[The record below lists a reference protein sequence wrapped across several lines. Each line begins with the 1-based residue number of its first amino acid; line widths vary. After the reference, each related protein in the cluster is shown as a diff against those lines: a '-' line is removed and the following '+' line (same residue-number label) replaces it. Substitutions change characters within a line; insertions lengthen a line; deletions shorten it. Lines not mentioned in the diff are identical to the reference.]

1 MRVTLPRTPTI
12 GVLAGGLLALLATM
26 PSASQAA
33 QWIPPVP
40 LPGTADAAFA
50 DAAAAPDGTVI
61 AVWTRLE
68 AGKPRVVASV
78 RRPGGSFSTPEPVSG
93 PDARRPDIA
102 IDAQGR
108 ATVVWQERV
117 PQSGLSTI
125 QQSTRAPGG
134 DFSPPQRLSN
144 NQEDSQFPVVAVNRA
159 GITIVAWV
167 RAKPNGAFFP
177 VIEAAARPGNEFGPT
192 KQLSP
197 DVAADMSEPQV
208 AVGEDGTGMVV
219 WTHEGGT
226 AEAARWTT
234 AAGFGTSFEIAAADD
249 FVSAPDVAID
259 GQGTAV
265 FAYHAIKS
273 GIRGVRVQTRTAG
286 GSTSESTLLAT
297 VPGPSGTFAD
307 LVADR
312 AGNILLTWEERPAG
326 TWTQRAA
333 TKLNGKA
340 FSGITTLAS
349 GLPFGSLRSAAISPD
364 GDAVV
369 AWTAAGAKIQAAV
382 KPRGA
387 ASFGPVQ
394 NDFPVRSSITHLA
407 AFADARG
414 NLGALWRRTG
424 PGDPGSVELRAFDGE
439 APVPA
444 GIATPSD
451 AVAGR
456 PASLSAAFSDTW
468 SPVSVSWALGDGT
481 GATGAGVQ
489 HTYAAP
495 GAFTATA
502 TGLDGAGNAASQ
514 SGQVLVRGLRPDEI
528 DGDGDGFS
536 AAQDC
541 NDGNAAIRPGAPE
554 IRGNVID
561 ENCDRLSEP
570 FPRLSVTATIAGF
583 NGPRFTRMVGVR
595 IAGLEGGE
603 TVKLSCK
610 GSGCRKGMKKTVRV
624 KRKVA
629 LLKLD
634 KFVKGARVRVGSQL
648 EARITRPGFIGR
660 VVRFRIQP
668 NKAAKRTEL
677 CLAPGARRPGKC

>member
-1 MRVTLPRTPTI
+1 MRVTIPRTRAI
-12 GVLAGGLLALLATM
+12 SVLAGVLALLATA

-33 QWIPPVP
+33 QWIPSVP
-40 LPGTADAAFA
+40 LPGTADAAFGA

-78 RRPGGSFSTPEPVSG
+78 RRPGGSFSAPEPVSG

-102 IDAQGR
+102 MDAQGR

-117 PQSGLSTI
+117 PTTARSTI
-125 QQSTRAPGG
+125 QQSTRGPGG
-134 DFSPPQRLSN
+134 DFSPPQKLSN
-144 NQEDSQFPVVAVNRA
+144 DQEVSEDPVVAVNSA
-159 GITIVAWV
+159 GTTIVAWV
-167 RAKPNGAFFP
+167 RTKVGPFFP
-177 VIEAAARPGNEFGPT
+177 VIEAAARPGNEFGPS

-197 DVAADMSEPQV
+197 DLAVSMSEPQV
-208 AVGEDGTGMVV
+208 AVGEDGTGMVA

-234 AAGFGTSFEIAAADD
+234 AAGFGTSFEIAASDD

-265 FAYHAIKS
+265 FAYHAIKGGS
-273 GIRGVRVQTRTAG
+273 RGVRVQTRTAG
-286 GSTSESTLLAT
+286 GSTSESVLLAT
-297 VPGPSGTFAD
+297 VPGPSGTFPD

-312 AGNILLTWEERPAG
+312 AGNMLLTWEERPAG

-340 FSGITTLAS
+340 FSGITTLAT
-349 GLPFGSLRSAAISPD
+349 GLPFGSLRSAGISPA

-369 AWTAAGAKIQAAV
+369 AWTASGAKIQAV
-382 KPRGA
+382 IKPRGA

-394 NDFPVRSSITHLA
+394 DDFPTRASITNVA
-407 AFADARG
+407 AFADSRG
-414 NLGALWRRTG
+414 NLGAMWRQTG
-424 PGDPGSVELRAFDGE
+424 PGDPGSIELRAFDGE
-439 APVPA
+439 APVPT
-444 GIATPSD
+444 GIVTPSD
-451 AVAGR
+451 AIAGR
-456 PASLSAAFSDTW
+456 PASLSANFSDTW
-468 SPVSVSWALGDGT
+468 SPVSVNWALGDG
-481 GATGAGVQ
+481 ADAAGAGVE
-489 HTYAAP
+489 HAYAAP

-502 TGLDGAGNAASQ
+502 TALDGAGNAASQ
-514 SGQVLVRGLRPDEI
+514 SGEVLVRGLRPDEI

-541 NDGNAAIRPGAPE
+541 NDGNPAIRPGAPE
-554 IRGNVID
+554 IRGNAID

-595 IAGLEGGE
+595 VAGLEGGE

-610 GSGCRKGMKKTVRV
+610 GRGCRKRMAKTVRV

-634 KFVKGARVRVGSQL
+634 RFVRGARLRIGSQL

-660 VVRFRIQP
+660 VIRFRIQP
-668 NKAAKRTEL
+668 NKPSKRTEL
-677 CLAPGARRPGKC
+677 CLMPGARRPGKC